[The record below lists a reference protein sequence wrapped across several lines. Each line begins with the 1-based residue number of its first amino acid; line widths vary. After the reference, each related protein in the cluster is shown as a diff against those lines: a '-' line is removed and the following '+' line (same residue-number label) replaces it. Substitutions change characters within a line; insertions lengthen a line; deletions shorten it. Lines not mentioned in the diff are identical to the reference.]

1 VDELPEVYNIES
13 IEQLRALA
21 DELRM
26 RIVELL
32 AQQAMTVTQLGEVLG
47 VAPAKVHYHVRE
59 LERVGLLRLS
69 FTREKSGILEKYYVA
84 VAKSLVVPPSLLQ
97 SAAPDELI
105 AATNEYAQTAI
116 AGFLRAS
123 RALTHVPPEG
133 LREQR
138 FMLSLGGSS
147 LWVTPEEFREFGKA
161 LQALLDRHGQ
171 RRGVEGERE
180 VVFFELA
187 YDARLA
193 SEPPE
198 PAMPHGAHPGHP
210 GQPPQPSPPS
220 PPQAIRP
227 PQAPRP
233 PAPPAPL
240 MHSVTLERSGRVMAA
255 GAVTFSRK
263 DLEKVVA
270 RGERLDINVLGYCS
284 FDGDISAELADRAIG
299 RFRYRGLV
307 SASPEVREV
316 LKRKEQ

>member
-13 IEQLRALA
+13 IEQMRALA

-26 RIVELL
+26 RIVEAL

-84 VAKSLVVPPSLLQ
+84 VAKSLVVPPSLMQ
-97 SAAPDELI
+97 NVAPDELI

-123 RALTHVPPEG
+123 RALTQNLPEG
-133 LREQR
+133 PGEKQLV
-138 FMLSLGGSS
+138 LSLGGSS
-147 LWVTPEEFREFGKA
+147 LWVTPDEFREFGKA

-187 YDARLA
+187 YDARA
-193 SEPPE
+193 AGEPPE
-198 PAMPHGAHPGHP
+198 LATPHAAHPGHP
-210 GQPPQPSPPS
+210 GRPPQP
-220 PPQAIRP
+220 QP

-233 PAPPAPL
+233 PTPP

-284 FDGDISAELADRAIG
+284 FDGDITAELADRAIQ
-299 RFRYRGLV
+299 RFRYRGVV

-316 LKRKEQ
+316 LKRKEQK